1 MFKLNKKGLLLASAT
16 TFLFACSATQ
26 TAGPIVGKADI
37 AQPNIIKGV
46 QPNLTNEVHP
56 NVIQA
61 SQSVTGNSQS
71 NVLTLEQI
79 MADPDWMGRQP
90 SSAYWADNGLS
101 VYYQQKQLASPLSDL
116 WEKPIDEKGNGT
128 KVELNQLHLHA
139 YKDRILNQN
148 KDTAA
153 WIFEGNIFVKNLS
166 DNKLKQLTKDNRQPT
181 NLVFLNDGRLSFQS
195 GNAIYSIHP
204 EQGLY
209 ELLMTWQFTDK
220 PTAVDEPEDYIAQQQ
235 QQLIEVVAL
244 KRQQKQLRFD
254 KEQQLA
260 QQNNTLAPAD
270 LYFSEGNE
278 TVEVSIS
285 PNGKWLVLVEQ
296 EESSWREDGD
306 IMPNYINEDGRIATD
321 NVRRRVADAKPV
333 QHKIW
338 LVNLE
343 DSSKRKLSYNSL
355 PGYNEDVLESVKR
368 ENAIAKGKDYSANRL
383 PRDIS
388 LMQDWYWSQ
397 SAIQWH
403 NNGENVAIMLE
414 AWDNKDRW
422 LTSINT
428 DDATLVNQHRLHD
441 DAWVNYKFNSF
452 GWLNNSVDLFYLSEE
467 TGYSHLYIK
476 PLNGQ
481 ATAVTSGSYEVD
493 SLTLTSDDQ
502 FMYFKGNKKHPGIYE
517 IYRIALDSNTVA
529 AITNLNGMT
538 DYQLS
543 PDEES
548 LLLTHSS
555 LVRPPELFLQ
565 SVANQSVTQ
574 LTQTTSQAFLDINW
588 LAPDIVP
595 IKSSDTQQPIYSR
608 VYTPRDMQPG
618 QKHKAVVFNHGAGY
632 LQNSHLGW
640 SGYFREF
647 MFHNLLVQQGYV
659 VLDMDYR
666 ASAGYGRDWRT
677 AIYRQMGTPEIQD
690 LEDGVDWIVENL
702 DVDVKRVGT
711 YGGSYGGFMTFM
723 ALFNAPDLFQ
733 AGAALRPVSDWAH
746 YNHGYTSNILNTP
759 DVDPI
764 AYERS
769 SPIYFAEGLE
779 KPLLINAPMID
790 SNVFFVDVVRLVQRL
805 IELEKEDFETAIY
818 PVESHGFVQ
827 PSSWLDEY
835 RRIYKLFETN
845 LMKKPL

>member
-1 MFKLNKKGLLLASAT
+1 MLKLKKNGLILASVT
-16 TFLFACSATQ
+16 SFLFACSATQ
-26 TAGPIVGKADI
+26 TTDPIFSNTAAAPPKLIKA
-37 AQPNIIKGV
+37 AQTV
-46 QPNLTNEVHP
+46 TSS
-56 NVIQA
+56 IQ
-61 SQSVTGNSQS
+61 TKL
-71 NVLTLEQI
+71 LTLEMI

-90 SSAYWADNGLS
+90 TSAYWGDDSQS
-101 VYYQQKQLASPLSDL
+101 VYYQQKQLASPMFDL
-116 WEKPIDEKGNGT
+116 WEKPINQTGKGN
-128 KVELNQLHLHA
+128 KVELTQLHLHD
-139 YKDRILNQN
+139 YNSRILNQT
-148 KDTAA
+148 KDLAA
-153 WIFEGNIFVKNLS
+153 WVFEGNIFVKSLS
-166 DNKLKQLTKDNRQPT
+166 DNKVKQLTKDNKQPN

-195 GNAIYSIHP
+195 GDAIYAIHP
-204 EQGLY
+204 EHGLY
-209 ELLMTWQFTDK
+209 EQLVSWQFADE
-220 PTAVDEPEDYIAQQQ
+220 PTAVEEPEDYIAEQQ
-235 QQLIEVVAL
+235 QQLIEIVAL
-244 KRQQKQLRFD
+244 KRQQKRIRFE

-260 QQNNTLAPAD
+260 QQNKTLTPAD
-270 LYFSEGNE
+270 FYFPEDNE
-278 TVEVSIS
+278 TVAASLS
-285 PNGKWLVLVEQ
+285 SNGKWLVLVEQ
-296 EESSWREDGD
+296 TESSWRDDSD
-306 IMPNYINEDGRIATD
+306 IMPNYINDDGRIATD
-321 NVRRRVADAKPV
+321 NVRRRVADEQPV
-333 QHKIW
+333 QHNIW
-338 LVNLE
+338 LLNL
-343 DSSKRKLSYNSL
+343 DTRSKRKLSYNSL
-355 PGYNEDVLESVKR
+355 PGYNEDVLEAVKR
-368 ENAIAKGKDYSANRL
+368 ENAQAKGGTYTANRL

-397 SAIQWH
+397 GAIQWH

-422 LTSINT
+422 LATVDT
-428 DDATLVNQHRLHD
+428 DNATLVNQHRLHD

-452 GWLNNSVDLFYLSEE
+452 GWLNRSTDLYYLSEE
-467 TGYSHLYIK
+467 TGYSQLYIK

-481 ATAVTSGSYEVD
+481 VRAVTSGNFEVD

-517 IYRIALDSNTVA
+517 IYRVALAENTLQQ
-529 AITNLNGMT
+529 ITNLNGMT

-543 PDEES
+543 PDEQA

-555 LVRPPELFLQ
+555 LVRPPELYLQ
-565 SVANQSVTQ
+565 SVENQDAVQ
-574 LTQTTSQAFLDINW
+574 LTHTISQVFLDINW

-595 IKSSDTQQPIYSR
+595 IKSTHTEQPIYSR

-618 QKHKAVVFNHGAGY
+618 QKSKAVVFNHGAGY

-690 LEDGVDWIVENL
+690 LEDGVDWLVENL
-702 DVDVKRVGT
+702 EVDANRVGT
-711 YGGSYGGFMTFM
+711 YGGSYGGFLTFM
-723 ALFNAPDLFQ
+723 ALFNSPDLFQ

-746 YNHGYTSNILNTP
+746 YNHGYTSNILNMP

-805 IELEKEDFETAIY
+805 IELEKQDFETAIY

-845 LMKKPL
+845 L